1 MPLRVASMAYRVK
14 RVHRTIVYFFTPFC
28 YDIFALFWH
37 FHTTMQDKSGIK
49 TPLNIIVIVAALGYF
64 VDIYDLILFS
74 IVRVRSLEALGVS
87 AEMSKAVGLKLLNT
101 QMLGMLIGGII
112 WGVLGDKRGRLS
124 VLFGTILLYSLANI
138 ANGMITSLDQYY
150 VLRFIAGVGLA
161 GELGIG
167 ITLVSE
173 VMSKESRGYGT
184 SIVAGVGV
192 AGAVAGYFVAESFDW
207 RMAYYVGGGLGLLLL
222 ILRMSVFESGM
233 FKKMKTAEVSRGRFT
248 ALFSDRKRFLK
259 FLRCILIGVPVWY
272 VIGVLVS
279 FSDKIGGPD
288 GLNIQGHLEVS
299 KAVMYHY
306 VGASIGAFL
315 TGMIS
320 QWLKSRRK
328 ALFISLTLLAIS
340 LAWCY
345 LSHNISVNEY
355 YFMLFIIGL
364 PNGYWSVF
372 VTVASEQFGT
382 NLRATVT
389 TTVPNFVR
397 GTTVLVT
404 TAFSYFSGQ
413 LGTIGSAGAVG
424 MVVILLSLI
433 SVYTM
438 DESFHKELDY
448 LEEC

>member
-1 MPLRVASMAYRVK
+1 MTDKKLIHS
-14 RVHRTIVYFFTPFC
+14 PF
-28 YDIFALFWH
+28 
-37 FHTTMQDKSGIK
+37 
-49 TPLNIIVIVAALGYF
+49 NIIVIVAALGYF

-74 IVRVRSLEALGVS
+74 IVRVQSLEALGIYG
-87 AEMSKAVGLKLLNT
+87 EMNKAVGLKLLNT
-101 QMLGMLIGGII
+101 QMIGMLLGGIL

-138 ANGMITSLDQYY
+138 ANGMITNLTQYY
-150 VLRFIAGVGLA
+150 ILRFIAGVGLA

-173 VMSKESRGYGT
+173 VMSKETRGYGT
-184 SIVAGVGV
+184 MVVSAVGIV
-192 AGAVAGYFVAESFDW
+192 GAVAGFFVADLFDW
-207 RMAYYVGGGLGLLLL
+207 RVAYYVGGGLGLLLL
-222 ILRMSVFESGM
+222 LLRMSVFESGM
-233 FKKMKTAEVSRGRFT
+233 FARMKNNTEVSRGRFFS
-248 ALFSDRKRFLK
+248 LFTDGVRFGK

-279 FSDKIGGPD
+279 FSDKIGAAG
-288 GLNIQGHLEVS
+288 GLNIQGDLQVS

-306 VGASIGAFL
+306 IGASLGAIL
-315 TGMIS
+315 TGLLS
-320 QWLKSRRK
+320 QRLRSRRV
-328 ALFISLTLLAIS
+328 ALFTALSLLCVT

-345 LSHNISVNEY
+345 LSKSISADTY
-355 YFMLFIIGL
+355 YFILFIVGI

-372 VTVASEQFGT
+372 ITVASEQFGT

-404 TAFSYFSGQ
+404 SAFSYYSASMGVV
-413 LGTIGSAGAVG
+413 GSAVAVGAVV
-424 MVVILLSLI
+424 MLLALV

-438 DESFHKELDY
+438 EESYHKELDY

>member
-1 MPLRVASMAYRVK
+1 M
-14 RVHRTIVYFFTPFC
+14 
-28 YDIFALFWH
+28 
-37 FHTTMQDKSGIK
+37 TTNRSYGILSL
-49 TPLNIIVIVAALGYF
+49 PVIVGALGYF

-74 IVRVRSLEALGVS
+74 IVRVKSLEALGIFG
-87 AEMSKAVGLKLLNT
+87 EMNTAVGLKLLNT
-101 QMLGMLIGGII
+101 QMIGMLLGGIL

-138 ANGMITSLDQYY
+138 ANGMITNLTQYY
-150 VLRFIAGVGLA
+150 ILRFIAGVGLA

-184 SIVAGVGV
+184 TVVSAVGIV
-192 AGAVAGYFVAESFDW
+192 GAVAGFFVADLFDW
-207 RMAYYVGGGLGLLLL
+207 RVAYFVGGGLGLLLL
-222 ILRMSVFESGM
+222 FLRLSVFESGM
-233 FKKMKTAEVSRGRFT
+233 FSKMKTANVSKGSFISLFTSGIRFG
-248 ALFSDRKRFLK
+248 K
-259 FLRCILIGVPVWY
+259 FIRCILIGVPVWY

-279 FSDKIGGPD
+279 FSDKIGAAG
-288 GLNIQGHLEVS
+288 GLNVQGDLQVS

-306 VGASIGAFL
+306 IGASIGAIL
-315 TGMIS
+315 TGVLS

-328 ALFISLTLLAIS
+328 ALFIALSLLSIS
-340 LAWCY
+340 LGWCY
-345 LSHNISVNEY
+345 LSKGISVNEY
-355 YFMLFIIGL
+355 YFILFIVGI
-364 PNGYWSVF
+364 PNGFWSVF

-404 TAFSYFSGQ
+404 SAFSYFSGTF
-413 LGTIGSAGAVG
+413 GIVGSAAVVG
-424 MVVILLSLI
+424 GVVMLFSFF

-438 DESFHKELDY
+438 EESFHKELDY